1 MKSRDDTIAALATPA
16 GTSALAVIRIS
27 GGDTR
32 ALATALLGS
41 LPSPRVVTRRDYR
54 DMSHVLLDD
63 ALFTFFQGPASYTGE
78 DLLEVSCHGN
88 PYIARRILDDLYRR
102 GCRPADPGEFT
113 ERAFLNG
120 KMDLSEAEAVM
131 DVIQARGER
140 ALASAHHQL
149 RGALG
154 RELQALV
161 DGLLAA
167 LARVEAYIDFPE
179 EDLPPE
185 DSALVAREIEGV
197 LRGTQRLLATS
208 KAGSWLRE
216 GIATVIIGEPNA
228 GKSSLLNRWVGAERA
243 LVSPEPGTTRDFIEV
258 RVTAGSHSLRLIDT
272 AGLNPLPG
280 AVEKMGIEKT
290 MEQAEQADLVLWVMD
305 ASKPTPPMPPA
316 LAAHL
321 TAAKTVV
328 ILNKSDLVPQG
339 PVARPPEG
347 LTSVSVSALTGDGM
361 IAVMDCVAQMADRAQ
376 VGLGDEAVTINARH
390 ALALDQA
397 RACLEDALAN
407 LANRGPVE
415 LLASDLRGTLEAIG
429 QISGKVDNEQMLD
442 HLFATFCIG
451 K

>member
-27 GGDTR
+27 GSDTR
-32 ALATALLGS
+32 LLTVTLLGS
-41 LPSPRVVTRRDYR
+41 VPAARRTTRRDYVDR
-54 DMSHVLLDD
+54 EAVLLDD

-78 DLLEVSCHGN
+78 DVLEIACHGN

-120 KMDLSEAEAVM
+120 KLDLSEAEAVM
-131 DVIQARGER
+131 DLIHARSER

-154 RELQALV
+154 AELQGLV

-179 EDLPPE
+179 EDLPQE
-185 DSALVAREIEGV
+185 DSELVTREIETV

-208 KAGSWLRE
+208 KAGTWLRE
-216 GIATVIIGEPNA
+216 GIATVIVGEPNA
-228 GKSSLLNRWVGAERA
+228 GKSSLLNRWIGTERA
-243 LVSPEPGTTRDFIEV
+243 LVSAEPGTTRDFIEV

-272 AGLNPLPG
+272 AGLNPSAG
-280 AVEKMGIEKT
+280 AVEQLGIAKT
-290 MEQAEQADLVLWVMD
+290 LDQALQADLILWVID
-305 ASKPTPPMPPA
+305 ASRDTPLFPDA
-316 LAAHL
+316 LRGSL
-321 TAAKTVV
+321 VPEKTLVV
-328 ILNKSDLVPQG
+328 LNKTDLTPGAPRAQVPDG
-339 PVARPPEG
+339 F
-347 LTSVSVSALTGDGM
+347 TSVEVSALTGDGM
-361 IAVMDCVAQMADRAQ
+361 AELLNAVAELADRAQ
-376 VGLGDEAVTINARH
+376 PDLGDEAVTINARH

-397 RACLEDALAN
+397 RAWLEDALAN
-407 LANRGPVE
+407 LGRRGPVE

-429 QISGKVDNEQMLD
+429 QISGKVDTEQMLD